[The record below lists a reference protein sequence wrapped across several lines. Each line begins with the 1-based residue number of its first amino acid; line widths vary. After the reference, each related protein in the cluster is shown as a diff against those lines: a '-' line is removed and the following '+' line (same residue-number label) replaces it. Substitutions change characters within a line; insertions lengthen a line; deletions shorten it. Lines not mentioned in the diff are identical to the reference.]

1 MSSQRVVIPA
11 SIRRYSTPRFTS
23 KTLSQLLVEAGTF
36 FWKCSSMQKIHK
48 ESTDE
53 ALKTLWDSFFFT
65 FS

>member
-1 MSSQRVVIPA
+1 MSSQRVVIAA

-23 KTLSQLLVEAGTF
+23 KTVEAGTF

-53 ALKTLWDSFFFT
+53 ALKTLWNSFFFT